1 MSQNNELRATT
12 VRGVRGAITVDKNN
26 PSSIKNATEELL
38 TKMLEVNQINPDDI
52 ASVFF
57 TTTKDIFEEFPAVAA
72 REMGGKMVP
81 LLCSHE
87 MEVPNGLKK
96 CIRILILWNSEK
108 PQHKIKHS
116 YLKEAVNLR
125 KSENQF
131 DAT

>member
-1 MSQNNELRATT
+1 MSQNNELKATT

-52 ASVFF
+52 AAVFF

-72 REMGGKMVP
+72 REMGWKMVP

-116 YLKEAVNLR
+116 YLKKAVNLR